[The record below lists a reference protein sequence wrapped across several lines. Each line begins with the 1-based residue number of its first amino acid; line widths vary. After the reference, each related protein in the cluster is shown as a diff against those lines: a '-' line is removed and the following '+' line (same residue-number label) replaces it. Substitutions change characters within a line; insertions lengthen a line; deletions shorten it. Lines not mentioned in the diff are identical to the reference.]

1 MNLSHELI
9 QQIKQ
14 TVHKSEPGAEIIL
27 FGSYARGDQRT
38 DSDIDLLI
46 LTNRTT
52 ISDFE
57 KKNIMYNLYD
67 VELQN
72 DLAISS
78 VILSKNDWK
87 MKHACT
93 PFFSNVQHDGIIL

>member
-1 MNLSHELI
+1 MNLSEHIIQLI
-9 QQIKQ
+9 KAS
-14 TVHKSEPGAEIIL
+14 VHKAEPGADIIL

-46 LTNRTT
+46 LTDKTP

-72 DLAISS
+72 GLAISS
-78 VILSKNDWK
+78 VILSKSDWK
-87 MKHACT
+87 SKHAYT